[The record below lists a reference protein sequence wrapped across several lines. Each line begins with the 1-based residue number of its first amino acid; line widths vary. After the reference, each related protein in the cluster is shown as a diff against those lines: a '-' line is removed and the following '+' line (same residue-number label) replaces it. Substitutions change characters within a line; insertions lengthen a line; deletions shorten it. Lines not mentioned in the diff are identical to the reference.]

1 MPHPPPDLY
10 LYADAI
16 QSRSYLN
23 ITWVTLLIQDTVD
36 RKKTLTLLLP
46 TASVHGQLM
55 PGHFDRL
62 ITFIEG
68 PVLDEFGIWDD
79 QREYLL
85 TIALGYRAFTEGAS
99 GVDLNDFRELARLL
113 IEGALGTEP
122 DERVDDEL
130 RTIADWLH
138 EALPEHVFD
147 TVPSPPRA
155 RYSVPPV
162 TVAGSDAFDIDS
174 NGDPIPDLE
183 SVDSSSAGG
192 ESPGAFLRYFE

>member
-1 MPHPPPDLY
+1 
-10 LYADAI
+10 
-16 QSRSYLN
+16 
-23 ITWVTLLIQDTVD
+23 
-36 RKKTLTLLLP
+36 
-46 TASVHGQLM
+46 M

-85 TIALGYRAFTEGAS
+85 TIALGYRAFTERAL
-99 GVDLNDFRELARLL
+99 GVNLDDFRELAWLL

-138 EALPEHVFD
+138 EALPEVSQ
-147 TVPSPPRA
+147 SPESDGMNITDRLNAEPIACVQHSSFPATRTLLGPA
-155 RYSVPPV
+155 RDCCGV
-162 TVAGSDAFDIDS
+162 G
-174 NGDPIPDLE
+174 
-183 SVDSSSAGG
+183 
-192 ESPGAFLRYFE
+192 